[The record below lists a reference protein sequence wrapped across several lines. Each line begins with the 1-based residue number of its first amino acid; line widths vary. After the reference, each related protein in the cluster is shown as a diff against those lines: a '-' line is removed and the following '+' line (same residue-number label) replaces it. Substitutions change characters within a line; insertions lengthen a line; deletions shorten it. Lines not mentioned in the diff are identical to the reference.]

1 MISLLRTH
9 SREIKP
15 VSQRVISTN
24 ADTMQSVSYSCAHCT
39 VIHKAKKWKQSK
51 SLLTDEWINKIQY
64 MCMQWNSIQL

>member
-1 MISLLRTH
+1 MISLLGTH

-24 ADTMQSVSYSCAHCT
+24 ADTMQRASYSCAHCT
-39 VIHKAKKWKQSK
+39 IIHKAKKCKQPK
-51 SLLTDEWINKIQY
+51 CLLTDERINKMQY